1 MSTCLSVRTQKPKQA
16 HVPST
21 AKFWTKT
28 GNPKQVLPGWVSRSR
43 GGEDSFVHI
52 QLAITLS
59 EQPSHPSPS
68 SGLPC
73 PELSC
78 WLHHLDSDVLE
89 GPRPPRARTPRAAS
103 SLPVQCVSQQSSSVV
118 KLMHLGGLDQGLGT
132 LGSCFNHVYEYFRD

>member
-1 MSTCLSVRTQKPKQA
+1 MLVSENSEAQTGTCSQHSKILDQNRQPKA
-16 HVPST
+16 GPAWVGEP
-21 AKFWTKT
+21 
-28 GNPKQVLPGWVSRSR
+28 VLR
-43 GGEDSFVHI
+43 GEDSFVHI

-118 KLMHLGGLDQGLGT
+118 KLMHLG
-132 LGSCFNHVYEYFRD
+132 